1 METIKIAL
9 HASNCTALGIIG
21 KMRVATELRFWHL
34 HVPVKCL
41 LLFIFCTQ
49 LYVIYKSQL
58 VKKTSLI
65 CLRLNILL
73 VARCS
78 FFFFARC
85 SLLSAH
91 CSLLFASCS
100 LLFARQEILN
110 VFMGNCPTI
119 SHMCYLFSR
128 LSLFTSLVLLKKMR
142 ARDES
147 KISSC

>member
-1 METIKIAL
+1 METIKIEL

-21 KMRVATELRFWHL
+21 KMRVATELHFWHL

-78 FFFFARC
+78 FFFLLVARYF
-85 SLLSAH
+85 LLIARYF
-91 CSLLFASCS
+91 LLVVHYF
-100 LLFARQEILN
+100 LLD
-110 VFMGNCPTI
+110 
-119 SHMCYLFSR
+119 
-128 LSLFTSLVLLKKMR
+128 KKF
-142 ARDES
+142 
-147 KISSC
+147 